1 MRLVRQ
7 DVGLLKAE
15 NKDQSD
21 QITRLKDTVDS
32 QSKIID
38 QKIVQELNKKLKD
51 CAMTGDENSSQEKQ
65 TFRMIPLVFDKGT
78 NSTVSSNCRLLTTMY
93 KIPNYTFLYLNLI
106 IKCNPIFY

>member
-38 QKIVQELNKKLKD
+38 QKIVKELNKKLKD
-51 CAMTGDENSSQEKQ
+51 CAITGDENSSQENPIFQ
-65 TFRMIPLVFDKGT
+65 ITPLVFDSG
-78 NSTVSSNCRLLTTMY
+78 STSANCRLLKMT
-93 KIPNYTFLYLNLI
+93 
-106 IKCNPIFY
+106 